1 MYKLSVY
8 IYLNHVPFDARQKS
22 YEFKSLVKFG
32 SFQKKFKIPRLGLF
46 LENHSKSNFSIR
58 IPLYANLG
66 FHKKMLFSQICS
78 NGHMRAK
85 WVPRASE
92 RASRAS
98 EPGAVIAI
106 QANQANQKW
115 SLYTKQT
122 NQANQAWSERAKRA
136 SRVSDS
142 SAIFAN
148 QAKRSLRRSSKPSKL
163 SIV

>member
-1 MYKLSVY
+1 MLSIY
-8 IYLNHVPFDARQKS
+8 IYSNHVPFDASQKS

-32 SFQKKFKIPRLGLF
+32 SSQKKIKIPRLGLF

-85 WVPRASE
+85 RVPRAS
-92 RASRAS
+92 RAC
-98 EPGAVIAI
+98 EPG
-106 QANQANQKW
+106 
-115 SLYTKQT
+115 T
-122 NQANQAWSERAKRA
+122 
-136 SRVSDS
+136 
-142 SAIFAN
+142 IFAN
-148 QAKRSLRRSSKPSKL
+148 QAKRSLRKSSKPSKL

>member
-32 SFQKKFKIPRLGLF
+32 SSQKNFKIPLLGLF

-66 FHKKMLFSQICS
+66 FHKKMSFLQICS

-85 WVPRASE
+85 RAPRGSE

-98 EPGAVIAI
+98 EPSAVL
-106 QANQANQKW
+106 ANQANQ
-115 SLYTKQT
+115 
-122 NQANQAWSERAKRA
+122 A
-136 SRVSDS
+136 
-142 SAIFAN
+142 
-148 QAKRSLRRSSKPSKL
+148 
-163 SIV
+163 